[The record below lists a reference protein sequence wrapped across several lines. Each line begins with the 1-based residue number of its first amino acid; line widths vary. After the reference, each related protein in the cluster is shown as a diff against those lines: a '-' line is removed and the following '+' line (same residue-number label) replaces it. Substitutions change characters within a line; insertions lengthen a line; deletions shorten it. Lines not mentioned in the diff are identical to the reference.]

1 MKREEIE
8 FIIKQGNFR
17 HPELV
22 APQELVNCE
31 GYIKLKHDVLYDYA
45 KDDNYQNGKNSFHNY
60 AKTFEFAINKAMHY
74 SENTGIKA
82 SDILD
87 SWERDR
93 SYWYMNYY
101 QECNMPEIKGNNV
114 RVFDNA
120 DEFRK
125 SVGKSGFRCPN
136 CDGISTN
143 PNICDTHRLV
153 AAGKRK
159 KKECD
164 WVSYGLFG
172 TMGKGANVFLKDRIR
187 NFEIFMPVA
196 WEETK

>member
-1 MKREEIE
+1 MKLEEIE
-8 FIIKQGNFR
+8 SIIKQGNFR

-31 GYIKLKHDVLYDYA
+31 GYKKLKHDVLYDYA
-45 KDDNYQNGKNSFHNY
+45 KDDDYQNGKRSFHNY
-60 AKTFEFAINKAMHY
+60 AETFEFAINKAMHY
-74 SENTGIKA
+74 AEKTEIKA

-101 QECNMPEIKGNNV
+101 QEANQPEIKTENV
-114 RVFDNA
+114 RVFEN
-120 DEFRK
+120 DEEFKK
-125 SVGKSGFRCPN
+125 SVGKSGFRCP
-136 CDGISTN
+136 CCKGISTN
-143 PNICDTHRLV
+143 PVECNTHILISD
-153 AAGKRK
+153 GNKK

-164 WVSYGLFG
+164 WKAYGLFG
-172 TMGKGANVFLKDRIR
+172 TMGQGISVFFKNRLQVYK
-187 NFEIFMPVA
+187 IFMPVA